1 MDHLD
6 VLMGLDQDDNLDYF
20 AIVVVVYLVVIMVF
34 VVVDNFVVVVV
45 DVRSHDPR
53 IDK

>member
-1 MDHLD
+1 
-6 VLMGLDQDDNLDYF
+6 
-20 AIVVVVYLVVIMVF
+20 VVVYLEVIMVF

-45 DVRSHDPR
+45 VDVRSHDPE